1 MKIALKSPIHSV
13 NTDGENHGTEIT
25 RVRSGQ
31 EPGTSRCLMPS
42 YVPETSSCG
51 SLVPEVLSGSFC
63 PVLFPAPFFFI
74 SQPSCPED
82 TREWTVYMHSILQAE
97 ARQENVC
104 RDRMEMLGRAFLL
117 LGLAEVAGC
126 ASLRRKAH
134 LSACGKS
141 GYLLGPSLLLFAQ
154 AIVCFLPLLGM
165 GHKWFSVPRSLR
177 MRVKKLPMILA
188 LHLKRFKYMEQLHR
202 YTKLSYRVVFPL
214 ELRLF
219 NTSSDAVNL
228 DRMYDLVAVVV
239 HCGR

>member
-1 MKIALKSPIHSV
+1 MKIALKSPVHFV
-13 NTDGENHGTEIT
+13 NTDGENHGTKIT
-25 RVRSGQ
+25 RVRSGH
-31 EPGTSRCLMPS
+31 EPGTSWCLMPS
-42 YVPETSSCG
+42 YVPETSFYW
-51 SLVPEVLSGSFC
+51 SLAPQVLSGSFYLVFFPASFSSFFSPPIRRMLGSGLSTC
-63 PVLFPAPFFFI
+63 IPFCRQRQSKRMSATTAWRCMAVLF
-74 SQPSCPED
+74 
-82 TREWTVYMHSILQAE
+82 
-97 ARQENVC
+97 
-104 RDRMEMLGRAFLL
+104 L
-117 LGLAEVAGC
+117 LGLASAGC
-126 ASLRRKAH
+126 AGLRRQAH
-134 LSACGKS
+134 LSACEKS
-141 GYLLGPSLLLFAQ
+141 GYLLGPSLLLFVQ
-154 AIVCFLPLLGM
+154 AILCFLPLLGI